1 VSGRRPV
8 VVIVGPT
15 AAGKSAVALA
25 VAQELDGEVI
35 NADAMQLYVGMD
47 IGTAKVSAAERATI
61 PHHLLDIWPVTQRA
75 SVVDYQQRAVP
86 VIAEIL
92 DRDRTPVV
100 VGGSGLYVRALID
113 DLVIPPTDPD
123 VRARWE
129 ADLADRGP
137 ATLHAQLATLD
148 PAAAAAILASN
159 GRRIVRALEVVEL
172 TGSYSATLPD
182 GRYRYSETVQIG
194 LDADDLDDRIAAR
207 VRQMF
212 DAGLVEEVRRLE
224 GVGLRGSPT
233 ASKALGYAQVLAATQ
248 PADPEPTRQPDRDA
262 LMDETSVATRRFA
275 RRQRSWFR
283 RDDRIAW
290 TRSVDDAIAEGVA
303 AGRAVR

>member
-1 VSGRRPV
+1 MSGRRAV

-15 AAGKSAVALA
+15 AAGKSAAALA
-25 VAQELDGEVI
+25 VAQHLDGEVI

-47 IGTAKVSAAERATI
+47 IGTAKVSEVERATV
-61 PHHLLDIWPVTQRA
+61 PHHLLDIWPVTERA
-75 SVVDYQQRAVP
+75 SVVDYQRRAVAA
-86 VIAEIL
+86 IADIL
-92 DRDRTPVV
+92 ERDRTPVV

-137 ATLHAQLATLD
+137 ATLHAQLAILD
-148 PAAAAAILASN
+148 PAAAAGILASN

-182 GRYRYSETVQIG
+182 GRYRYPVTVQIG
-194 LDADDLDDRIAAR
+194 LDAGDLDDRIAER
-207 VRQMF
+207 VRKMF
-212 DAGLVEEVRRLE
+212 DAGLVDEVRRLE
-224 GVGLRGSPT
+224 GAGLRGSPT
-233 ASKALGYAQVLAATQ
+233 ASKALGYAQVLAATA
-248 PADPEPTRQPDRDA
+248 ADTEAPHGRLDHAA
-262 LMDETSVATRRFA
+262 LIDETNVATRRFA

-283 RDDRIAW
+283 RDNRIAW
-290 TRSVDDAIAEGVA
+290 TRSVDDAITEGVA
-303 AGRAVR
+303 AGRAVC